1 MAAKMVSSALA
12 QVAVNQVLSR
22 IKDVYEEKSDAKEHI
37 ERMEM
42 AHIKLEAALE
52 TSNRWNIT
60 SSPLLRWRSKL
71 KRASQECDHTLRR
84 CRQRF
89 QEEEEVQQAV
99 QSSSFPKRVAH
110 TARSFVSSVFSR
122 SDDDKLTRS
131 TAVLRFERFA
141 EGASEFLRYVEFGGT
156 PSRYMFFDPLIRH
169 LLTGEGTK
177 YCFVSR
183 GQHLSFV
190 LQPFSPPEHGMEGCL
205 TLLLEDTNAPE
216 NNFLLVLSLWLSE
229 STDVVGVAV
238 RCLRLFTPYLSS
250 TAETV
255 KTKLTQV
262 PTQDLCWVS
271 DAYSGFGCCDEH
283 LNNLHTIYSKWF
295 RPNPLCCQQ
304 QDHDYTQRY
313 NATSSSSKSLQCDI
327 YLEPVIQVYLLGHVT
342 LSVGNNRQRAVV
354 DGESETN
361 PIGDCPYLKLG
372 ARFWP
377 HASFEDLSPGV
388 DSSATEIINGVAAQR
403 GMYAKI
409 SFEQLTDI
417 MIPKAVDCL
426 RREVAATSY
435 QILWKSKHGG
445 SYLQVEKTS
454 WRGTTQKVRRR
465 KQPNRWP
472 GKKVQGWASV
482 NNEFICSWIRH
493 ASTQLKDSVVNWIQK
508 ERRLPQPLLLKTNS
522 CFRDCPIMLL
532 SLQDHR
538 SLVRTIKSYS
548 TFNG

>member
-1 MAAKMVSSALA
+1 MVSSTLA
-12 QVAVNQVLSR
+12 QEAVNQVLSR

-52 TSNRWNIT
+52 TTN
-60 SSPLLRWRSKL
+60 
-71 KRASQECDHTLRR
+71 
-84 CRQRF
+84 
-89 QEEEEVQQAV
+89 
-99 QSSSFPKRVAH
+99 
-110 TARSFVSSVFSR
+110 SR

-131 TAVLRFERFA
+131 TAVLRFDRFA
-141 EGASEFLRYVEFGGT
+141 EGASEFL
-156 PSRYMFFDPLIRH
+156 
-169 LLTGEGTK
+169 
-177 YCFVSR
+177 
-183 GQHLSFV
+183 
-190 LQPFSPPEHGMEGCL
+190 
-205 TLLLEDTNAPE
+205 
-216 NNFLLVLSLWLSE
+216 SLRLSE

-238 RCLRLFTPYLSS
+238 RCLHLFTPYLSS
-250 TAETV
+250 TAKTV
-255 KTKLTQV
+255 KTKLT
-262 PTQDLCWVS
+262 
-271 DAYSGFGCCDEH
+271 
-283 LNNLHTIYSKWF
+283 
-295 RPNPLCCQQ
+295 QQ

-313 NATSSSSKSLQCDI
+313 NATSSSSKSLPCDI

-342 LSVGNNRQRAVV
+342 LSVRNNRQRAVV

-377 HASFEDLSPGV
+377 HASFEDLSPGI

-426 RREVAATSY
+426 RRDVEATSY

-445 SYLQVEKTS
+445 SYIQVEKTS
-454 WRGTTQKVRRR
+454 RRGTTQKVRQR

-493 ASTQLKDSVVNWIQK
+493 ASTQLKDSVVDWIQK

-538 SLVRTIKSYS
+538 SLVRTIKSHS
-548 TFNG
+548 TFSG

>member
-1 MAAKMVSSALA
+1 MAAEMVSSALA
-12 QVAVNQVLSR
+12 QEAVNEVLSR
-22 IKDVYEEKSDAKEHI
+22 IKEGYAEKSDAKEHI

-52 TSNRWNIT
+52 TSHKWNI
-60 SSPLLRWRSKL
+60 SSAPLLRWQSKL

-110 TARSFVSSVFSR
+110 TARSLVPSIFSR

-131 TAVLRFERFA
+131 TAVLRFERF
-141 EGASEFLRYVEFGGT
+141 EFLGYVELGGT
-156 PSRYMFFDPLIRH
+156 PRRYMFFDPLIRH
-169 LLTGEGTK
+169 LLAGKGTK
-177 YCFVSR
+177 HCFVSR

-205 TLLLEDTNAPE
+205 TLLLEDTNASE
-216 NNFLLVLSLWLSE
+216 NNFLLALSLRLSE
-229 STDVVGVAV
+229 STDVVGVAI
-238 RCLRLFTPYLSS
+238 RCLHLFTPYLSS

-255 KTKLTQV
+255 KTKLT
-262 PTQDLCWVS
+262 
-271 DAYSGFGCCDEH
+271 
-283 LNNLHTIYSKWF
+283 
-295 RPNPLCCQQ
+295 QQ

-313 NATSSSSKSLQCDI
+313 NATSSSSKSLPCDI
-327 YLEPVIQVYLLGHVT
+327 RLEPVIQVYLLGHVT

-377 HASFEDLSPGV
+377 HASFEDLSPGI

-403 GMYAKI
+403 DMYAKI

-426 RREVAATSY
+426 RRDVAATSY

-445 SYLQVEKTS
+445 SYIQVEKTS
-454 WRGTTQKVRRR
+454 WRGTTQKVRQR

-493 ASTQLKDSVVNWIQK
+493 ASTQLKDSVVDWIQK
-508 ERRLPQPLLLKTNS
+508 ERRLPLPVLLKTNS

-538 SLVRTIKSYS
+538 SLVRTIKSHR
-548 TFNG
+548 TFSG